1 MEGTTVVTMLSYVT
15 TALTSVISAIGDV
28 VTAIVTEGGDLNA
41 LAELLAIG
49 VAISLFFVGVKA
61 IRSIIW
67 GA

>member
-1 MEGTTVVTMLSYVT
+1 MMAAVTS
-15 TALTSVISAIGDV
+15 ALTEVITAIGSV
-28 VTAIVTEGGDLNA
+28 VTAIVGESGALKDL
-41 LAELLAIG
+41 LPLLAIG

>member
-1 MEGTTVVTMLSYVT
+1 MMSAVT
-15 TALTSVISAIGDV
+15 TALSEVITAIGSV
-28 VTAIVTEGGDLNA
+28 VTAIVGETGALKDL
-41 LAELLAIG
+41 LPLLAIG